1 MKADCTRFDDLM
13 RESIDATLAPAEEAA
28 LDAHAQACPACV
40 VRMRGYI
47 AARELA
53 RDAREGDDEAFV
65 ALPEAVVARIL
76 AAQCAAVAADRSTR
90 SGRGKSGKAG

>member
-40 VRMRGYI
+40 ARMRGYI

-53 RDAREGDDEAFV
+53 RDAREGDDESFV

-76 AAQCAAVAADRSTR
+76 TAQRAADRSAR